1 MFTKKHFET
10 VATSLRARL
19 ENRDTANASASTDL
33 ATIRVWYAIATDMR
47 AMFAE
52 SNPRF
57 DKEKFNDVSG
67 ITSVEYLHPSL

>member
-1 MFTKKHFET
+1 MFTKQHFET
-10 VATSLRARL
+10 VARSLRLRL

-33 ATIRVWYAIATDMR
+33 ATVRVWYAIATDMR
-47 AMFAE
+47 SMFAQ

-57 DKEKFNDVSG
+57 DKELFNDASG